1 MRKLFGLSL
10 LVFLSIVLT
19 YCGSSSDGKKTCES
33 GATQVCNCTAEQKG
47 VQACKSD
54 GSGWDIC
61 VCKEGNSGNTD
72 GGSEEGNSGNT
83 DGGSKEQICT
93 AGQKK
98 CDGQKVMVCKSDE
111 SGYAED
117 KECGE
122 KEKCQEVK

>member
-72 GGSEEGNSGNT
+72 GGSE
-83 DGGSKEQICT
+83 DQICT

>member
-1 MRKLFGLSL
+1 MQKSFTMFLLIALSL
-10 LVFLSIVLT
+10 FLAN
-19 YCGSSSDGKKTCES
+19 CGTEVDKACTPS
-33 GATQVCNCTAEQKG
+33 ATQVCNCTAEQKG